1 MVGHLRNRWSVSLGR
16 WWGVSVRLHILLLL
30 FVVLTLAVTFNDDM
44 PEVGMMILGVLLV
57 SLGLHELAHTVAA
70 LRLGGMVDQVV
81 LGPAGGLAS
90 PQVPDEPEPQV
101 FVAMAGPLVH
111 LTLAVISAGALAYWN
126 EPDILG
132 LLNPVLPA
140 GLDVGPPSH
149 VFAKL
154 ALWLNWTLLILN
166 LLPVYPFDGGPALR
180 AMLWPL
186 VGRQSAWVITARTAI
201 AVALGLFVVAFFV
214 DKNDPQV
221 WMPLWAPLVTMAIF
235 LFISAS
241 HDLALA
247 RRLEGLSDFP
257 LYASSSD
264 GKDLLDSGWPLDDAD
279 DMVLVEQRTEQQ
291 HERREQQR
299 RAIEATEDARVD
311 DILARL
317 HVSGIEQLSS
327 EDRAILERASQRY
340 RTKRRGA
347 ID

>member
-1 MVGHLRNRWSVSLGR
+1 MAGHSRNRWSVSLGR

-30 FVVLTLAVTFNDDM
+30 FMVLTLALTFNDQM
-44 PEVGMMILGVLLV
+44 PEVGLMTLGVLLV
-57 SLGLHELAHTVAA
+57 SLGLHELAHTIAA
-70 LRLGGMVDQVV
+70 LRLGGIVDQVV

-90 PQVPDEPEPQV
+90 PRVPDEPEPQV

-111 LTLAVISAGALAYWN
+111 LALAVAAAGLLAYWN

-140 GLDVGPPSH
+140 NLDVGPMSH
-149 VFAKL
+149 ILAKL
-154 ALWLNWTLLILN
+154 TLWLNWTLLVLN

-201 AVALGLFVVAFFV
+201 AIALGLVVIAFFV
-214 DKNDPQV
+214 DKNDLQAR
-221 WMPLWAPLVTMAIF
+221 MPLWAPLVTLAIF

-257 LYASSSD
+257 LYSSSSD

-279 DMVLVEQRTEQQ
+279 DMVLVEQRTELQL
-291 HERREQQR
+291 ERREQQR
-299 RAIEATEDARVD
+299 KAVEANEDARVD

-317 HVSGIEQLSS
+317 HASGMEHLSP
-327 EDRAILERASQRY
+327 EDRAILERASERY
-340 RTKRRGA
+340 RTKHRS
-347 ID
+347 